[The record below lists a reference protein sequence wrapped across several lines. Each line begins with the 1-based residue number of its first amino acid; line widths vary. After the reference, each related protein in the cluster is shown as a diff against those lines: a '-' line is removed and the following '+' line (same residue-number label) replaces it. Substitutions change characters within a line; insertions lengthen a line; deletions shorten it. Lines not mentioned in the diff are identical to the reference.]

1 MSTRGRGGK
10 FMKPKR
16 GGGKH
21 FSRDLRPID
30 AEGAEKSMWASDSD
44 NSSSEEESSEEE
56 SSDEEAPK
64 APVAGE
70 QEMTREQ
77 RREAAKQRKAAAI
90 AKKKGPVQVGDM
102 PSGSE
107 SESSDD
113 DDMPANPN
121 HTAKAAKMAAKPVVA
136 GSDDE
141 APKKKPTKP
150 ADISQMSRREREALQ
165 AVQAKQRY
173 EKLHS
178 EGKTEQARNDMERL
192 QLVRQRR
199 EEESARKAAEKA
211 EKEEHEK
218 EKADQLARM
227 ERQRAA
233 ATAKKNRGNKKNFCA
248 GRINPHI
255 RQTSIAW
262 SNAFH
267 STATRAQEADDFD
280 FSDPAEE
287 AHKAML
293 EAKRQSEE
301 QDAARRRQQE
311 EAREKLAAQRLFGNA
326 QRRIPQ
332 TQTSQASQANPLPP
346 QPQQQRQQRPNQQF
360 SMNRPDQQFSMN
372 RPNQQFSMDRTK
384 QQPKQTSGSP
394 RAVDANA
401 NRPLNRVQTA
411 HRDGRYENA
420 KANRSAL
427 QDTLLKKLD
436 VIKSVGSMPSLDDM
450 AAKQEPG
457 RNNQPAPKPA
467 PMPQFKMKSDPPPAP
482 PSQPTVKPLSWR
494 TAAST
499 PQQAAPSPSAA
510 EPSVKAAQSSETP
523 TQTSQPSRSFED
535 DDDDIFAS
543 DMLLARKAL
552 EPVPVPP
559 VQVRPVQ
566 VKEQAV
572 DDVETNREIAWRVW
586 QEDENRR
593 KASELH
599 QQNSAQEQSSP
610 RARSFTELAS
620 SMVNPRTAN
629 AMRRTASGATPT
641 PQSEPQPTSAPS
653 GEGSG
658 LSQEEE
664 RMLEALLARK
674 NRLTA
679 PPSEPSIESLFG
691 EQDQQVRNALIDES
705 KKRVQKEQAKSAENR
720 QPSRAS
726 RFSTMMVNSRDEP
739 DDTPFENAKS
749 WNILKPRQQQGDQ
762 TRSQRQTQEGSG
774 RYTPMSAIDIDAR
787 FEAYRQ
793 KRQPRV
799 GGFDIESLNVEKPR
813 TYDRSRPGQT
823 CVRCGEPG
831 HEFRNCSNTPKPG
844 WVDRR
849 QHPNAE
855 RFDRNAPR
863 SERDGRQPREMRDA
877 GQEMAAAYAP
887 PASAEGSAEA
897 DELTPAEEE
906 ANRKIA
912 ERNARRA
919 SRFMQEDGDEA
930 PRGAPVR
937 GRRGRSEEVDDEDDE
952 KPRRG
957 RRSRF
962 DDDDDAEGNFGAMR
976 NNRDERKKA
985 RQAKKDKAAKEAA
998 RQAARQARRAEAMT
1012 PINLPEFV
1020 SVSKLAQ
1027 LTNVTYQEMADKM
1040 EELGFENTSHDHV
1053 LGAEEAGLIAM
1064 EYNFDPTL
1072 GAQEEAE
1079 AEERDLKA
1087 LPEPAPEDKEYFP
1100 VRPPVVAIMG
1110 HVDHGKTTILD
1121 YLRKSSI
1128 AASEHG
1134 GITQHIGAF
1143 SVALSSGKTI
1153 TFLDTPGHAAFLE
1166 MRKRGATVTDI
1177 IILVVAADDSVKPQ
1191 TIEAIKHAQSAQVP
1205 IIVAVNKI
1213 DKEEANVDRVKQ
1225 DLARHG
1231 VEIEDYGGD
1240 TQVVPVSG
1248 KTGQG
1253 IDELEDAAVTLS
1265 EILDHRADTEGQVEG
1280 WVLEATTKKAGR
1292 VATVLVRRGTLK
1304 PGTIIVA
1311 GKTWA
1316 RVRTLRNEAGV
1327 AQMSAGPGT
1336 PIEVD
1341 GWRDQPSAGDEVLQ
1355 APNEQKASDVVAFRD
1370 EKDERIRMAEDM
1382 EVINTQRRE
1391 QQVQRDATKEAE
1403 KAEKAAEKA
1412 ARASGTEVEPTARKS
1427 NTDVDENETPGH
1439 QTVPFIIKADVSG
1452 SVEAVSAYLLQMTN
1466 PLCSPTVL
1474 RASVGPVTEFDI
1486 EHADAAGGHII
1497 AFNLPNDPDSAGRA
1511 ERKGIKI
1518 LEQNVIYR
1526 IVDDVRAVLE
1536 EKLPPQKIQKVTG
1549 EAEVAM
1555 SFEIGIGGRKK
1566 VKIAGLKVRNGVVTR
1581 NSRVRVTRGEEK
1593 VYDGIVNSLKNV
1605 KKDVQEMRRGT
1616 ECGMGFDGWENFE
1629 VGDMIQTFEE
1639 RTQKR
1644 TLPL

>member
-1 MSTRGRGGK
+1 MCSKKFSGQRHHSLPEVYTCEGEQSQDAPVKFIEGK
-10 FMKPKR
+10 SV
-16 GGGKH
+16 H
-21 FSRDLRPID
+21 LRKS
-30 AEGAEKSMWASDSD
+30 EKVA
-44 NSSSEEESSEEE
+44 NCGIQTSSSQSLCS
-56 SSDEEAPK
+56 
-64 APVAGE
+64 
-70 QEMTREQ
+70 
-77 RREAAKQRKAAAI
+77 
-90 AKKKGPVQVGDM
+90 
-102 PSGSE
+102 
-107 SESSDD
+107 
-113 DDMPANPN
+113 
-121 HTAKAAKMAAKPVVA
+121 
-136 GSDDE
+136 
-141 APKKKPTKP
+141 
-150 ADISQMSRREREALQ
+150 
-165 AVQAKQRY
+165 
-173 EKLHS
+173 
-178 EGKTEQARNDMERL
+178 
-192 QLVRQRR
+192 
-199 EEESARKAAEKA
+199 
-211 EKEEHEK
+211 
-218 EKADQLARM
+218 
-227 ERQRAA
+227 
-233 ATAKKNRGNKKNFCA
+233 FCA

-255 RQTSIAW
+255 RQTTIAR
-262 SNAFH
+262 SHAFH
-267 STATRAQEADDFD
+267 STATQARDSDDFD

-293 EAKRQSEE
+293 QAKRQREE
-301 QDAARRRQQE
+301 QEAARRSQQE
-311 EAREKLAAQRLFGNA
+311 EAREKLAAQKLFGNA
-326 QRRIPQ
+326 QRKTPQ
-332 TQTSQASQANPLPP
+332 IQTSQSNQAKHPP
-346 QPQQQRQQRPNQQF
+346 QQPQQPQQQRQQRPSQQY
-360 SMNRPDQQFSMN
+360 SMNRQ
-372 RPNQQFSMDRTK
+372 NQQSR
-384 QQPKQTSGSP
+384 QTPGSP

-420 KANRSAL
+420 KVNRSAL
-427 QDTLLKKLD
+427 QDSILKKLD
-436 VIKSVGSMPSLDDM
+436 VIKSGDTMPGLDDIP
-450 AAKQEPG
+450 AKHEPR

-467 PMPQFKMKSDPPPAP
+467 TQFKSNSNHPPPPSP
-482 PSQPTVKPLSWR
+482 PKPTVKPPSWR
-494 TAAST
+494 TAAPTS
-499 PQQAAPSPSAA
+499 QQATRSPDTA
-510 EPSVKAAQSSETP
+510 EPSVKVAQPSEKP
-523 TQTSQPSRSFED
+523 TQTSQPSRSFDD

-559 VQVRPVQ
+559 VQVRYEARGVVSP
-566 VKEQAV
+566 KEKV
-572 DDVETNREIAWRVW
+572 EDDVETSRDIAWRVW
-586 QEDENRR
+586 QENQERQ
-593 KASELH
+593 KAREP
-599 QQNSAQEQSSP
+599 QQQTSAQGQSSP
-610 RARSFTELAS
+610 ARGRNFTELAS

-629 AMRRTASGATPT
+629 AMRHTASGATPT
-641 PQSEPQPTSAPS
+641 SQSESQSIPAST
-653 GEGSG
+653 GDTSG

-664 RMLEALLARK
+664 KMLEALLARK
-674 NRLTA
+674 KKLA
-679 PPSEPSIESLFG
+679 AAPSEASLESLFG
-691 EQDQQVRNALIDES
+691 EQDQQARNALIDES
-705 KKRVQKEQAKSAENR
+705 KKRVQEEQAKSAENR
-720 QPSRAS
+720 QATRGS

-749 WNILKPRQQQGDQ
+749 WNILKPRQQQIEQ
-762 TRSQRQTQEGSG
+762 TRPQRQAQEGSG
-774 RYTPMSAIDIDAR
+774 RYTPMSAVDIDAR
-787 FEAYRQ
+787 FEEYRQ
-793 KRQPRV
+793 KRQPRF
-799 GGFDIESLNVEKPR
+799 GGFDIESLNVEKTR
-813 TYDRSRPGQT
+813 TYDRPRPGQT

-831 HEFRNCSNTPKPG
+831 HMYRDCSNPPKPG

-849 QHPNAE
+849 LTPNAE

-863 SERDGRQPREMRDA
+863 GDRDGRRSREMRNTN
-877 GQEMAAAYAP
+877 QEMAAAYAT
-887 PASAEGSAEA
+887 PAGAEGSAET

-919 SRFMQEDGDEA
+919 SRFVQEDEDEA
-930 PRGAPVR
+930 SRGAPTR
-937 GRRGRSEEVDDEDDE
+937 GRRGRSEEVVDEDDE
-952 KPRRG
+952 RPRRG

-962 DDDDDAEGNFGAMR
+962 DDDDDVEGNFGAMR

-998 RQAARQARRAEAMT
+998 RQAARKARRAEAMT

-1079 AEERDLKA
+1079 AEERDLMP

-1191 TIEAIKHAQSAQVP
+1191 TIEAIKHAQSAHVP

-1231 VEIEDYGGD
+1231 VEIEDFGGE

-1316 RVRTLRNEAGV
+1316 RVRSLRNEAGV
-1327 AQMSAGPGT
+1327 AQISAGPGT

-1341 GWRDQPSAGDEVLQ
+1341 GWRDQPTAGDEVLQ

-1382 EVINTQRRE
+1382 EKINTQRRE
-1391 QQVQRDATKEAE
+1391 QQIQRDATKEAE
-1403 KAEKAAEKA
+1403 KAEKAAERA
-1412 ARASGTEVEPTARKS
+1412 ARASGTEVEATARK
-1427 NTDVDENETPGH
+1427 TVADVDENETPGH

-1466 PLCSPTVL
+1466 SLCSPTVL
-1474 RASVGPVTEFDI
+1474 RASVGPVSESDVDY
-1486 EHADAAGGHII
+1486 ADAAGGHII
-1497 AFNLPNDPDSAGRA
+1497 SFNLPKDPDSAGRA

-1549 EAEVAM
+1549 EAEIAM
-1555 SFEIGIGGRKK
+1555 TFEIGVGGRKK

-1593 VYDGIVNSLKNV
+1593 VYDGTVDSLKNV